1 VLRNHSS
8 LHDLRFVLFGGEEQ
22 GLFGSTQ
29 YVASLPPSERARIR
43 AVVNMD
49 MIGSLNSPSPSVLLE
64 GAPLSQAVIDG
75 LSEAAATYTQLRI
88 ETSLQPFASD
98 HVPFIQTGIP
108 AVLTIEGAD
117 NTNDNIHSSTDTIDR
132 INYDLALE
140 ILRMNVAFVANAV
153 GNKQTPSSSAVAGT
167 PKAS

>member
-1 VLRNHSS
+1 M
-8 LHDLRFVLFGGEEQ
+8 
-22 GLFGSTQ
+22 FGSTQ

-98 HVPFIQTGIP
+98 HVPFIQAGIP

-117 NTNDNIHSSTDTIDR
+117 NTNDNVHSSKDTIDR

-140 ILRMNVAFVANAV
+140 ILRMNVALVANAV
-153 GNKQTPSSSAVAGT
+153 GNKQIPSSSAVAGT
-167 PKAS
+167 P